1 MTLNDHKS
9 QPARLNKSRLRELAQ
24 MDLPRLFSSVYKN
37 AYWGAENGH
46 AFYSGSGSHDKKLVR
61 PYIEQVRRF
70 LLSLQTSPS
79 IVDLGCGDFAI
90 GRQLTDLCSSY
101 HGCDVVNALIE
112 YNRENFEQAAVRF
125 SCIDASREKLPSG
138 NVLIV
143 RQVLQHLCN
152 DAIAAI
158 LKQFPDFQYIIV
170 TEHLPDGKFTSN
182 IDKPSG
188 PDSRLRLASGV
199 DITAPPFSLRPAF
212 QEVLHEVKDNGDFP
226 GVIKT
231 TLYYMGSPR

>member
-1 MTLNDHKS
+1 MTLNHQKT
-9 QPARLNKSRLRELAQ
+9 QTARLKKSKLRELAQ
-24 MDLPRLFSSVYKN
+24 MDLPRLFSTVYKN
-37 AYWGAENGH
+37 AYWGTENGH
-46 AFYSGSGSHDKKLVR
+46 AFYSGRGSHDEKLVR
-61 PYIEQVRRF
+61 PYLEQVGIF
-70 LLSLQTSPS
+70 LSSFDTPPTL
-79 IVDLGCGDFAI
+79 VDLGCGDFAI
-90 GRQLTDLCSSY
+90 GRQITDLCSSY
-101 HGCDVVNALIE
+101 HGCDIVNELIE

-125 SCIDASREKLPSG
+125 SCIDATREKLPSG

-143 RQVLQHLCN
+143 RQVLQHLSN
-152 DAIAAI
+152 HAIAAI

-170 TEHLPDGKFTSN
+170 TEHLPGGKFTPN

-188 PDSRLRLASGV
+188 PDSRLRLGSGV
-199 DITAPPFSLRPAF
+199 DISAPPFSLRPAF